1 MLIYEPTPTSTTLVS
16 GARIIFKVWP
26 ARLLRSRTKNG
37 PRRSKVGVAPEVT
50 WNVGGALR
58 SLRQVGGDEI
68 GQLLTEQHDVSGTLH
83 VTDTRTLS
91 FEGFN
96 YDGLGPGN

>member
-1 MLIYEPTPTSTTLVS
+1 M
-16 GARIIFKVWP
+16 
-26 ARLLRSRTKNG
+26 
-37 PRRSKVGVAPEVT
+37 
-50 WNVGGALR
+50 NVGGALR

-68 GQLLTEQHDVSGTLH
+68 GQLPTEQHDVSGTLH
-83 VTDTRTLS
+83 VTDSRTLS